1 MKTTPQ
7 TIAAELAHL
16 DKQKQALSN
25 DDGSIFTTID
35 KIILMSFYDKIEN
48 HLRMVQDR
56 AIKNIKVMDH
66 EVIFH

>member
-16 DKQKQALSN
+16 DKQKQALSK

-35 KIILMSFYDKIEN
+35 KIILMIKDDK
-48 HLRMVQDR
+48 
-56 AIKNIKVMDH
+56 
-66 EVIFH
+66 